1 MKEEDLFKTPEEQ
14 QVVPPVQ
21 NVQPAQAEEP
31 VVQEQIP
38 IQQEAVQPVI
48 EQVIVKKSS
57 PFKTI
62 FIFIIIIAIIGGGSY
77 GGYYYYSNNINN
89 EPKQTSGVETTTTT
103 EPTTTITTKKE
114 IKLLDIKNIDD
125 YIKYVEQTTASEEDM
140 IAVANLSTDFYDIQ
154 YNLYKRCQN
163 DGQEVSYT
171 YKKSKVKFTCKL
183 AEISNDPSWGQK
195 EWIAD
200 IVVNDKYKFHKET
213 ETTCNTW
220 KEFSNG
226 YYYINYTAGCNIGFN
241 HVFKIED
248 ENNNKIVDGR
258 YRNYTLISESDQRF
272 TPMIIKDNIL
282 YYINYDEEDYSENTM
297 TKCSVKYLDLNKEN
311 PTEVKLTD
319 SFDCYVPEI

>member
-14 QVVPPVQ
+14 QVVPPVKTVQ
-21 NVQPAQAEEP
+21 PVETPNFEQPVIQENPVVQPA
-31 VVQEQIP
+31 V
-38 IQQEAVQPVI
+38 

-62 FIFIIIIAIIGGGSY
+62 FIFIIIISIIGGGSY
-77 GGYYYYSNNINN
+77 GGYYYYSNNIKN

-125 YIKYVEQTTASEEDM
+125 YIKYVEQTTASEEDR
-140 IAVANLSTDFYDIQ
+140 IAVANLSTYFYDIQ

-183 AEISNDPSWGQK
+183 AEISNDSSWGQK

-282 YYINYDEEDYSENTM
+282 YYINYDSEDYSENTM
-297 TKCSVKYLDLNKEN
+297 TKCSVKYFDLNKEN
-311 PTEVKLTD
+311 PIEVKLTD